1 MIPYRPPKFREGAFN
16 CPHCNAYADQTWKNI
31 WAQARDSDMA
41 RFHRMNEIGDDLQV
55 AFCTHCGNYTLWH
68 FQKMIYPED
77 TGARPPNLDLREDIK
92 EDYLEAK
99 SITNKSPRGAAAILR
114 LCIQKLC
121 EQLGEKGK
129 NLNDDIASLVRKGL
143 PVKIQ
148 EALDVV
154 RVIGNNAVHPGQIDI
169 KDDRDTAMK
178 LFELVNLI
186 AYDRITHPK
195 EVDKLYESL
204 PESQLEAIQK
214 RDKGGLASSN
224 AD

>member
-1 MIPYRPPKFREGAFN
+1 MIPYKPPKFKEGAFN
-16 CPHCNAYADQTWKNI
+16 CPHCNAYADQTW
-31 WAQARDSDMA
+31 RDVWIQTSGSGDT
-41 RFHRMNEIGDDLQV
+41 NEISDLKV

-68 FQKMIYPED
+68 FERMIYPED
-77 TGARPPNLDLREDIK
+77 SGVRPPNPDLRDDIK

-99 SITNKSPRGAAAILR
+99 AIANKSPRGAVAILR

-129 NLNDDIASLVRKGL
+129 NLNDDIATLVKKGL

-154 RVIGNNAVHPGQIDI
+154 RVIGNNAVHPCQIDI

-178 LFELVNLI
+178 LFELINLI
-186 AYDRITHPK
+186 ADVMITQPK
-195 EVDKLYESL
+195 EVEKLYESL
-204 PESQLEAIQK
+204 PKSQLEAIQK

-224 AD
+224 TG

>member
-1 MIPYRPPKFREGAFN
+1 
-16 CPHCNAYADQTWKNI
+16 
-31 WAQARDSDMA
+31 
-41 RFHRMNEIGDDLQV
+41 MNEIGDDLQV

-77 TGARPPNLDLREDIK
+77 TGARPPNLDLRDDIK
-92 EDYLEAK
+92 QDYLEAK
-99 SITNKSPRGAAAILR
+99 SIANKSPRGAAAILR